1 MSKKTQTTEQQA
13 ASPDAACASCPD
25 PGAARKKKRV
35 RAILAVLLALVVAAV
50 GFTAGWLGKFY
61 SVDPRLR
68 ELEWILGLLE
78 DEHYQADESDAYR
91 SADKDGIASVG
102 DLQGTPETALE
113 EFGENVGED
122 ESAS

>member
-78 DEHYQADESDAYR
+78 DEHYQDVDMDAVYE
-91 SADKDGIASVG
+91 
-102 DLQGTPETALE
+102 DLYDAAMPDI
-113 EFGENVGED
+113 F
-122 ESAS
+122 SHY